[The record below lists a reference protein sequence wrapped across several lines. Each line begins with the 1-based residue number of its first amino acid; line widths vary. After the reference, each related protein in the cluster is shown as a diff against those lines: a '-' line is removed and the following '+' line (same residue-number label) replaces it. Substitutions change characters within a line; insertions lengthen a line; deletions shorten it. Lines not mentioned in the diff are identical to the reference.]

1 MTLPGAGG
9 VLPVDKPAG
18 PTSHDVVARAR
29 RALGTRR
36 VGHTG
41 TLDPF
46 ATGLLLLCVGPAT
59 RLSQYLTGLDKTY
72 EATAVLGARTE
83 TDDPEGAVVAS
94 DDRWRGLSREEV
106 EAALAARVGRQSQ
119 VPPAFSA
126 KKVGGEAAHRKARRG
141 EAVALEAAEVEVYE
155 AGLLELALP
164 EVRFRVR
171 CSSGTYVRALARDLG
186 GDLGTGAHLS
196 ALRRTGVGP
205 FSVEGA
211 LSLEALD
218 DRAAVAAAWVS
229 PARALAH
236 LPAVEVSADE
246 AARLAHGQAL
256 RPASGAAPAGGP
268 VAAVREGELVAVG
281 EMEEGALRPR
291 KVFQGAT

>member
-29 RALGTRR
+29 RSLGTRR

-72 EATAVLGARTE
+72 EATAVLGVRTE

-94 DDRWRGLSREEV
+94 DERWRGLSREEV
-106 EAALAARVGRQSQ
+106 EGALAARVGRQAQ

-126 KKVGGEAAHRKARRG
+126 KKVGGEAAHRRARRG
-141 EAVALEAAEVEVYE
+141 EAVALEPVEVEVFE
-155 AGLLELALP
+155 AGLLDLALP
-164 EVRFRVR
+164 EARFRVR

-186 GDLGTGAHLS
+186 EDLGTGAHLS

-205 FSVEGA
+205 FGVEGA

-218 DRAAVAAAWVS
+218 DPAAVAAAWIP

-236 LPAVEVSADE
+236 LPRVEVSADE
-246 AARLAHGQAL
+246 AARLAHGQTL
-256 RPASGAAPAGGP
+256 RPASDAAPPEGP